1 MSRAPQLA
9 AAGLRGGGGAR
20 NIHDMSD
27 LTSWTPEALTG
38 RSRAHIVELEAP
50 RCALHRDVVVPF
62 QRMRAAA
69 AGDEIDLVVVSSFRD
84 FDRQLLIWNAK
95 LRGERELLDRDS
107 RPLDALAL
115 SEEQRVEAILY
126 WSALPGA
133 SRHHWGTEIDVVDGR
148 LLATGEKVPL
158 HVAEYGPGGRYE
170 RLNEWLEEHSEGF
183 GFFRPYASDR
193 GGVQPEPWHLSYA
206 PVSEQALA
214 AFKLDMLREA
224 LAGAQIDAPETVARR
239 LSGIWERY
247 VVNVDRPPA
256 GRGVTF
262 QTTMPS

>member
-1 MSRAPQLA
+1 
-9 AAGLRGGGGAR
+9 
-20 NIHDMSD
+20 MSD
-27 LTSWTPEALTG
+27 PPWTPETLTG
-38 RSRAHIVELEAP
+38 RSRAHIVEVEAP

-62 QRMRAAA
+62 LRMRAAA
-69 AGDEIDLVVVSSFRD
+69 AEDEIDLLPVSSFRD
-84 FDRQLLIWNAK
+84 FERQLLIWNAK
-95 LRGERELLDRDS
+95 VRGERELLDRDS

-115 SEEQRVEAILY
+115 GEEQRVEAILH

-148 LLATGEKVPL
+148 LLAAGEKVPL
-158 HVAEYGPGGRYE
+158 HGAEYASGGRYAV
-170 RLNEWLEEHSEGF
+170 LSEWLGDYAEGF

-214 AFKLDMLREA
+214 AFSLDMLREA
-224 LAGAQIDAPETVARR
+224 LAGALIDAPETVARR
-239 LSGIWERY
+239 LPGIWERY

>member
-1 MSRAPQLA
+1 
-9 AAGLRGGGGAR
+9 
-20 NIHDMSD
+20 MSD
-27 LTSWTPEALTG
+27 LSPWTPESLTG
-38 RSRAHIVELEAP
+38 RSREHIVELQEP

-62 QRMRAAA
+62 LRMRAAA
-69 AGDEIDLVVVSSFRD
+69 AEDGIDLLPVSSFRD
-84 FDRQLLIWNAK
+84 FDRQVLIWNAK
-95 LRGERELLDRDS
+95 VRGERELLDRDS

-115 SEEQRVEAILY
+115 SEDQRVEAILH

-148 LLATGEKVPL
+148 LLAAGEKAPL
-158 HVAEYGPGGRYE
+158 LVAEFGPGGRYE
-170 RLNEWLEEHSEGF
+170 QLNEWLGDYASGF

-214 AFKLDMLREA
+214 AFSLDMLRAA
-224 LAGAQIDAPETVARR
+224 LAGAQLDAPETVARR
-239 LSGIWERY
+239 LPGIWERY